1 MEYIIAKTA
10 IIRGR
15 VNIGKGSTIQDNV
28 ILGSSEDDELEIG
41 ENAIIRS
48 GSVIYSK
55 TRIGNNFRGGHSI
68 LIREN
73 TEIGDDVLVGTNS
86 VVDGDCRIGKDV
98 SIQTGAYVTRYSVI
112 EDGVFMG
119 PYCITT
125 NDKYMFYGAEL
136 KGPVIKEGARIGAN
150 ATILP
155 GIVIGKGAV
164 VGAGAVVT
172 GNVADGEV
180 VVGNP
185 ARRIS
190 VSGEPH

>member
-1 MEYIIAKTA
+1 MDYTILKTT
-10 IIRGR
+10 ITRGR
-15 VNIGKGSTIQDNV
+15 VSIGKGSTIQDNV
-28 ILGSSEDDELEIG
+28 ILGSAEDGELEIG

-48 GSVIYSK
+48 GSVIYSQVQ
-55 TRIGNNFRGGHSI
+55 IGNNFRGGHNI

-73 TEIGDDVLVGTNS
+73 TEISDDVLVGTNS
-86 VVDGDCRIGKDV
+86 VVDGDCRIGKNV
-98 SIQTGAYVTRYSVI
+98 SIQTGVYVTRHTVI

-119 PYCITT
+119 PYCVTT
-125 NDKYMFYGAEL
+125 NDKYMFDGAEL

-150 ATILP
+150 ATVLP
-155 GIVIGKGAV
+155 GIIIGKGAV

-172 GNVADGEV
+172 RDVAAGEV

>member
-10 IIRGR
+10 IILGR
-15 VNIGKGSTIQDNV
+15 VKIGKGSTIQDNV
-28 ILGSSEDDELEIG
+28 ILGSTEDSELEIG

-48 GSVIYSK
+48 GSVIYSQA
-55 TRIGNNFRGGHSI
+55 RIGNNFRGGHNI
-68 LIREN
+68 LIRDN

-86 VVDGDCRIGKDV
+86 VLDGECRIGKNV
-98 SIQTGAYVTRYSVI
+98 SIQTGVYVTRHTVI

-119 PYCITT
+119 PYCVTT

-164 VGAGAVVT
+164 IGAGAMVT
-172 GNVADGEV
+172 RDVADGEV

-190 VSGEPH
+190 VPGEPH

>member
-1 MEYIIAKTA
+1 MDYMISKTA

-28 ILGSSEDDELEIG
+28 ILGSAEDGEMEIG
-41 ENAIIRS
+41 KNAIIRS
-48 GSVIYSK
+48 GSVIYSQV
-55 TRIGNNFRGGHSI
+55 RIGNNFRGGHNI

-86 VVDGDCRIGKDV
+86 VVDGECRIGKNV
-98 SIQTGAYVTRYSVI
+98 SIQTGVYVTRHTVI

-119 PYCITT
+119 PFCVTT

-136 KGPVIKEGARIGAN
+136 KGPVIRERARIGAN

-155 GIVIGKGAV
+155 GIVIGRGAV

-172 GNVADGEV
+172 RDIADDEV
-180 VVGNP
+180 VVGSP
-185 ARRIS
+185 AQQIS
-190 VSGEPH
+190 VSGEPR